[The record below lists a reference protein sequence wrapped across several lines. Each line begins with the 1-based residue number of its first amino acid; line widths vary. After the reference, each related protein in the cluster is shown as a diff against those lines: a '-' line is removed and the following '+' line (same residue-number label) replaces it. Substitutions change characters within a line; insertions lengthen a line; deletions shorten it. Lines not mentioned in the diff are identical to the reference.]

1 MNPMDGVIS
10 DSIRD
15 DVSNLLRSLQIQSQQ
30 LTAEEIQ
37 EAEELEKKKET
48 ESLQKKLKQANIP
61 RRFESA
67 TFQSIESRGV
77 PKEIAEHYRLAK
89 RYADNFGENRK
100 KGAGLIFSGSVGR
113 MKTTIAVAVLQ
124 SVIKQGY
131 SGYFISMPELMDTM
145 LTMSRGDNAEFNRF
159 QAKIKTCSLLVL
171 DDMGAEYSTDW
182 VLNKVDAIIT
192 NRYTSL
198 LPVVITTNL
207 RRSDMQERYM
217 QRIYDRL
224 RSTSLL
230 LVDGGKSLRTT
241 AK

>member
-48 ESLQKKLKQANIP
+48 EYLQKKLKQANIP

-67 TFQSIESRGV
+67 TFQSIEGRGV
-77 PKEIAEHYRLAK
+77 PEEIKEHYLLAK
-89 RYADNFGENRK
+89 RYAYNFVENKK
-100 KGAGLIFSGSVGR
+100 KGTGLIFSGSVGR

-192 NRYTSL
+192 NRYNSL